1 MSVYLDNNI
10 FVSIE
15 ERGLDFNII
24 QKHLPKE
31 IQFVYSTFHI
41 QELLEYKTDLKKLKE
56 RRFKTILETTNY
68 NYIIPNGDSTE
79 IIQYHPENV
88 IKTIKKFQIIF
99 DSFRKCAS
107 NFSIDRDKFMLVLG
121 IDKNSI
127 NNYNSQNVID
137 HINSLLKKK
146 EEDEEFDFEMII
158 NLAGTNLHE
167 KINSIFN
174 FMDIVGYWKDKQTEK
189 SDLARMYDAGHTY
202 YASGCDFFISDDRR
216 ARNKAKVAYEFC
228 NIKTKVLSL
237 EELFLLPVL
246 N

>member
-1 MSVYLDNNI
+1 MTVYLDNNI
-10 FVSIE
+10 IVSIE
-15 ERGLDFNII
+15 ERGLDFNKIK
-24 QKHLPKE
+24 KHLPDKV
-31 IQFVYSTFHI
+31 QFVYSTVHI
-41 QELLEYKTDLKKLKE
+41 QELLEFKTDFKQLKE

-79 IIQYHPENV
+79 IIQYHPEEV
-88 IKTIKKFQIIF
+88 IKTIKEFQIIF
-99 DSFRKCAS
+99 DSFRKYAN

-121 IDKNSI
+121 IDKNRI

-137 HINSLLKKK
+137 HINSLLKNK
-146 EEDEEFDFEMII
+146 EEEEVQQFDFEMII

-202 YASGCDFFISDDRR
+202 YASGCDFFISDDKR

-237 EELFLLPVL
+237 EELFR
-246 N
+246 